1 VIQQSANVADIRL
14 REGEVNILGGLSQS
28 QDTTLVNGIPGLVN
42 IPVLGKVL
50 FGSDHTDKI
59 KAELMIALVPHIVRT
74 PDYSA
79 ENLRGIYAGTDQVV
93 KINYAPKPGDVQ
105 GSILQP
111 GAAAPVMAGVNP
123 VPPAVAPQRTP
134 AMPFPVPGVVT
145 VAAPVAAAM
154 PMGVPVKVS
163 VQPSAMPANGGT
175 LTVNVQVENGANLG
189 SVAPLRIKYDADLL
203 RLEDIAPGDIF
214 SKGGGGAT
222 STKDIRNDAGEASI
236 TISRLPGAP
245 GVSGPG
251 TLAVLTFTAI
261 GSGEAPLT
269 VEEVALKDAQSQAV
283 GVVAPAALG
292 VRIQ

>member
-1 VIQQSANVADIRL
+1 
-14 REGEVNILGGLSQS
+14 
-28 QDTTLVNGIPGLVN
+28 
-42 IPVLGKVL
+42 
-50 FGSDHTDKI
+50 
-59 KAELMIALVPHIVRT
+59 M
-74 PDYSA
+74 
-79 ENLRGIYAGTDQVV
+79 
-93 KINYAPKPGDVQ
+93 
-105 GSILQP
+105 
-111 GAAAPVMAGVNP
+111 
-123 VPPAVAPQRTP
+123 PA
-134 AMPFPVPGVVT
+134 
-145 VAAPVAAAM
+145 
-154 PMGVPVKVS
+154 GVPVKVS

-222 STKDIRNDAGEASI
+222 STKDIRNDTGEASI
-236 TISRLPGAP
+236 TISRLPGAA

-269 VEEVALKDAQSQAV
+269 VEEVALKDAQSQAM
-283 GVVAPAALG
+283 GVVAPPALG

>member
-1 VIQQSANVADIRL
+1 
-14 REGEVNILGGLSQS
+14 
-28 QDTTLVNGIPGLVN
+28 
-42 IPVLGKVL
+42 
-50 FGSDHTDKI
+50 
-59 KAELMIALVPHIVRT
+59 
-74 PDYSA
+74 
-79 ENLRGIYAGTDQVV
+79 
-93 KINYAPKPGDVQ
+93 
-105 GSILQP
+105 
-111 GAAAPVMAGVNP
+111 
-123 VPPAVAPQRTP
+123 
-134 AMPFPVPGVVT
+134 MPFPGG
-145 VAAPVAAAM
+145 APVAAGPFAIA
-154 PMGVPVKVS
+154 PAAPVVAALPVGTPVKVS

-189 SVAPLRIKYDADLL
+189 SVAPLRIKYNADLL

-245 GVSGPG
+245 GVAGPG

-269 VEEVALKDAQSQAV
+269 VEEVGLKDAQAQTL
-283 GVVAPAALG
+283 GVVAPPALG

>member
-1 VIQQSANVADIRL
+1 
-14 REGEVNILGGLSQS
+14 
-28 QDTTLVNGIPGLVN
+28 
-42 IPVLGKVL
+42 
-50 FGSDHTDKI
+50 
-59 KAELMIALVPHIVRT
+59 RT

-93 KINYAPKPGDVQ
+93 KINYAPKPGEVQ

-111 GAAAPVMAGVNP
+111 GTPAPVAAGFNP
-123 VPPAVAPQRTP
+123 VPAVAPASAAPIAAPNGVQRAP
-134 AMPFPVPGVVT
+134 LMPFPTPGGVT
-145 VAAPVAAAM
+145 AAVTSA
-154 PMGVPVKVS
+154 GTPVKVS
-163 VQPSAMPANGGT
+163 VQPSAMPAHGGT
-175 LTVNVQVENGANLG
+175 LTVNVQVENGVNLG

-245 GVSGPG
+245 GVAGPG

-269 VEEVALKDAQSQAV
+269 VEEVGLKDAQAQTL
-283 GVVAPAALG
+283 GVVAPPALG